1 MVLMDVLSVR
11 NVLHDAEKA
20 KDKKAPLG
28 VDVTIENFTDEAID
42 AKDIIDDLDDLSK
55 KQKDAFLSVGVDT
68 EEKGRAG
75 SFIQMD
81 QNNIFTN
88 NSVSDSIEIMNIGMA
103 LDKYHWLKDYMWKV
117 VKPDADKYTAKTA
130 LREEKDGIKS
140 GYFIR
145 SLPNCK
151 EVFPVQACM
160 FISDQDIMQT
170 VHNVIIAEE
179 NSELHLITGCAT
191 GHDVSSALHLGISE
205 IYLKPGSKITFT
217 MVHNWAEQV
226 EVRPRTGIK
235 LAENSTYLNN
245 YILTSPVHT
254 IQSYPTAY
262 CDGANSRAIFQS
274 IQGGQKKSIID
285 VGSRA
290 LLNAPGARSEIISRA
305 VSQDES
311 QIYARGHLA
320 GNVPDVKGHLE
331 CHGLVLS
338 DDSFI
343 YAVPELEASSANLE
357 MSHEAAVGKIDE
369 DEINY
374 LTARGISEEDAASM
388 IVRGFLSMD
397 ITGLPDDL
405 AKETQS
411 MIDMSLDGM

>member
-1 MVLMDVLSVR
+1 MDVLSVR

-28 VDVTIENFTDEAID
+28 VDVTIENFTDEEVD
-42 AKDIIDDLDDLSK
+42 AKEILDDLGDLSK
-55 KQKDAFLSVGVDT
+55 KDKDTLLKVGVDT
-68 EEKGRAG
+68 EETGRAG
-75 SFIQMD
+75 TFLQMD
-81 QNNIFTN
+81 QSNVFTN
-88 NSVSDSIEIMNIGMA
+88 NTISNSVEIMNIGVA
-103 LDKYHWLKDYMWKV
+103 LDKYHWLKDYMWNV

-130 LREEKDGIKS
+130 LREEKDGAKS

-145 SLPNCK
+145 SLPGTK

-160 FISDQDIMQT
+160 FISDEDIMQT
-170 VHNVIIAEE
+170 AHNIIIAEE

-191 GHDVSSALHLGISE
+191 GDDVSSAMHVGVSE
-205 IYLKPGSKITFT
+205 MYLKPGSKITFT

-226 EVRPRTGIK
+226 EVRPRTGIR

-245 YILTSPVHT
+245 YILTSPVRT
-254 IQSYPTAY
+254 LQSYPTAY
-262 CDGANSRAIFQS
+262 CDGANSRAVFQS
-274 IQGGQKKSIID
+274 IQGGKKDSIID

-290 LLNAPGARSEIISRA
+290 ILNAPGARSEIISRA

-311 QIYARGHLA
+311 KIYSRGHLA
-320 GNVPDVKGHLE
+320 GTVPDVKGHLE

-338 DDSFI
+338 DDSLI

-374 LTARGISEEDAASM
+374 LTARGISEEEAASM

-397 ITGLPDDL
+397 ITGLPDEL
-405 AKETQS
+405 AQETQS

>member
-1 MVLMDVLSVR
+1 MDVLSVR

-160 FISDQDIMQT
+160 FIRDQDILQT

-226 EVRPRTGIK
+226 
-235 LAENSTYLNN
+235 
-245 YILTSPVHT
+245 
-254 IQSYPTAY
+254 
-262 CDGANSRAIFQS
+262 
-274 IQGGQKKSIID
+274 
-285 VGSRA
+285 
-290 LLNAPGARSEIISRA
+290 
-305 VSQDES
+305 
-311 QIYARGHLA
+311 
-320 GNVPDVKGHLE
+320 
-331 CHGLVLS
+331 
-338 DDSFI
+338 
-343 YAVPELEASSANLE
+343 
-357 MSHEAAVGKIDE
+357 
-369 DEINY
+369 
-374 LTARGISEEDAASM
+374 
-388 IVRGFLSMD
+388 
-397 ITGLPDDL
+397 
-405 AKETQS
+405 
-411 MIDMSLDGM
+411 